1 MDVIDDPESPDAA
14 APGPDAAATA
24 TLDLTPRDVDARP
37 RRRTP
42 WPAYLGLVLVLGG
55 VAWVLVS
62 GLNNATTF
70 FYNVDDALAARS
82 EIGDRRVR
90 LQGNVVDGTVRE
102 EGGRVDFR
110 LRYHDATVEVAHTGE
125 LPALFQ
131 PAIPVVVEGR
141 FDGDRFRSDRILVKH
156 DETYDEAN
164 PDRIRDARTDA
175 EEGRTTEP
183 AP

>member
-1 MDVIDDPESPDAA
+1 MIDDPESPDALDA
-14 APGPDAAATA
+14 GEGERGPSV
-24 TLDLTPRDVDARP
+24 DLTPREVAARP
-37 RRRTP
+37 RRRAP
-42 WPAYLGLVLVLGG
+42 WGAYVVLVAVLGAVGLVMFN
-55 VAWVLVS
+55 
-62 GLNNATTF
+62 GLSEATTF

-90 LQGNVVDGTVRE
+90 LQGNVIDGSVRE

-110 LRYHDATVEVAHTGE
+110 LRYGDAVVPVAHTGE

-141 FDGDRFRSDRILVKH
+141 FDDDTFRSDRILVKH

-175 EEGRTTEP
+175 EEGGSGEP